1 MRALKRGDSRVK
13 FRVKINS
20 ITPIIPKSDL
30 EIVLDKESLFLY
42 LKAGKN

>member
-1 MRALKRGDSRVK
+1 MRALKRDDSRTE
-13 FRVKINS
+13 FRIQINS
-20 ITPIIPKSDL
+20 VTPIIPKSDL